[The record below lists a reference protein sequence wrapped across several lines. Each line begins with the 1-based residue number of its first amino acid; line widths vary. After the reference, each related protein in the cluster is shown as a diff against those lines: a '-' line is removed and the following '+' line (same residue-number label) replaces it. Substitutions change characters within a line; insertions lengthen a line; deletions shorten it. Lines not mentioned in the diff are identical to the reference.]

1 MLDDRARRRLRVRHD
16 DERLTPDSPLAAR
29 IRSPVRLASDVD
41 GLRLVLTSM
50 LGDRYVIRVAEDGSV
65 VGLWRR

>member
-16 DERLTPDSPLAAR
+16 DERLTPDSPLAVR
-29 IRSPVRLASDVD
+29 IRSPVRLASDLD
-41 GLRLVLTSM
+41 GLRLVLASV
-50 LGDRYVIRVAEDGSV
+50 LGDRYVISVAEDGSV

>member
-16 DERLTPDSPLAAR
+16 DERLTPYSPLAAR